1 MVSGLR
7 EKLIWGVGCIA
18 TCTGLYTV
26 TNLLSDSFENKHQ
39 MFFQWEL
46 DIPLIPCFIII
57 YSSFYPLLILGFLAC
72 RTKIELQNLTGQMIF
87 CAIIAAIIFV
97 IFPGELGYTRAEDTG
112 LFKPVY
118 DLLFELDRP
127 SNLYPSLHIAFSYIS
142 LGFVLVQTR
151 RAIFKFLFSLWFIGI
166 FSSVILVHQHHIFD
180 ILTGLALAL
189 LARRVV

>member
-7 EKLIWGVGCIA
+7 EKLVWGAGCITA
-18 TCTGLYTV
+18 CTSLYTV
-26 TNLLSDSFENKHQ
+26 TNLLSDSFENKAQ
-39 MFFQWEL
+39 MFFHWEL
-46 DIPLIPCFIII
+46 DIPLIPCFIIL
-57 YSSFYPLLILGFLAC
+57 YVSFYPLLILGFLAC

-97 IFPGELGYTRAEDTG
+97 IFPGELGYTRTEDTG

-127 SNLYPSLHIAFSYIS
+127 SNLYPSLHIAFSYVS
-142 LGFVLVQTR
+142 LGFVLGQTR
-151 RAIFKFLFSLWFIGI
+151 SAIFKFLLVLWFIGI
-166 FSSVILVHQHHIFD
+166 CSSVILVHQHHLFD

-189 LARRVV
+189 VARQVV

>member
-7 EKLIWGVGCIA
+7 EKLVWGVGCITA
-18 TCTGLYTV
+18 CTSLYTV
-26 TNLLSDSFENKHQ
+26 TNLLSDSFENKAQ
-39 MFFQWEL
+39 MFFHWEL
-46 DIPLIPCFIII
+46 DIPLIPCFIIL
-57 YSSFYPLLILGFLAC
+57 YVSFYLLLILGFLAC

-97 IFPGELGYTRAEDTG
+97 IFPGELGYTRTEDTG

-127 SNLYPSLHIAFSYIS
+127 TNLYPSLHIAFSYIS
-142 LGFVLVQTR
+142 LGFVLSQTR
-151 RAIFKFLFSLWFIGI
+151 STIFKSLLVLWFIGI
-166 FSSVILVHQHHIFD
+166 SSSVILVHQHHLFD

-189 LARRVV
+189 IARRVI